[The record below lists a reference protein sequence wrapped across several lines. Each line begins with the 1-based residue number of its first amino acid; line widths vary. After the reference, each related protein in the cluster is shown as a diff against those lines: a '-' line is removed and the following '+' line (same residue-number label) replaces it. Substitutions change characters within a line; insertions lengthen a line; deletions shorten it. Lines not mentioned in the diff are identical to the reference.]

1 MNSLEKEWWVGKIK
15 MVKRYPEAIKD
26 LSRSFQ
32 IMIFTFV
39 NRLDSGKNCLVALV
53 GGTGSGKSFA
63 GVSILYWVHIYMHG
77 EPPSVDYM
85 KDRWFFTGKNF
96 MKRMNDEDLQKKEGN
111 LWDEMGTSA
120 SHKTHQSLQ
129 NKAIGWLV
137 QTFRNLE
144 QLVIFTVP
152 TLNFVD
158 KTVRNLLHFQLETR
172 TIMKG
177 AKVCI
182 IKPLELQY
190 NIRMD
195 KMFYHNLGW
204 PSNDGSGLID
214 IVDVIGIP
222 IPPKDFVKAYE
233 EKSWGFK
240 KELNIKIQKMLER
253 SDEKEKFDN
262 LMGEDL
268 ILHKCTDRQKEIW
281 ELLKEG
287 TTSTNKISEIIGIP
301 AGTIST
307 NFGYMRRKG
316 LNVDKFLKKT
326 EISSIKLGNDTK
338 TT

>member
-1 MNSLEKEWWVGKIK
+1 

-26 LSRSFQ
+26 LPRSFQ
-32 IMIFTFV
+32 IMIFIFV
-39 NRLDSGKNCLVALV
+39 GRLDSGKNCLVALV

-77 EPPSVDYM
+77 EPPSIDYM
-85 KDRWFFTGKNF
+85 TNRWFFTGKDF
-96 MKRMNDEDLQKKEGN
+96 MKRMNDENLQKKEGN

-172 TIMKG
+172 TILTSYKI
-177 AKVCI
+177 CI
-182 IKPLELQY
+182 VKPLELQY

-204 PSNDGSGLID
+204 PSNDGSGL
-214 IVDVIGIP
+214 VDVVDTIGIP
-222 IPPKDFVKAYE
+222 IPPKEFVKAYE
-233 EKSWGFK
+233 EKSWEFK
-240 KELNIKIQKMLER
+240 KDLNLKIQRMLEK
-253 SDEKEKFDN
+253 SDEKEQYAN
-262 LMGEDL
+262 LMGEEL
-268 ILHKCTDRQKEIW
+268 ILHKCTDRQKRFW
-281 ELLKEG
+281 ELIKGG
-287 TTSTNKISEIIGIP
+287 TTSTNEISAITGVNPSVISE
-301 AGTIST
+301 

-316 LNVDKFLKKT
+316 LNVDKYLKK
-326 EISSIKLGNDTK
+326 KQNDPPKPQNSQK
-338 TT
+338 TTQVVY

>member
-1 MNSLEKEWWVGKIK
+1 

-26 LSRSFQ
+26 LPRSFQ

-39 NRLDSGKNCLVALV
+39 SRLDSGKNCLVALV

-63 GVSILYWVHIYMHG
+63 GVSILYWVHMYMHG
-77 EPPSVDYM
+77 EAPSVDYS
-85 KDRWFFTGKNF
+85 KKRWFFTGKNF

-120 SHKTHQSLQ
+120 SHKAHQSLQ

-152 TLNFVD
+152 TLNYVD

-172 TIMKG
+172 TIMK
-177 AKVCI
+177 KDKICI

-195 KMFYHNLGW
+195 KMYYHNLGW
-204 PSNDGSGLID
+204 SSSDGSGLID
-214 IVDVIGIP
+214 IVDVVGIP

-233 EKSWGFK
+233 DKSWGFK
-240 KELNIKIQKMLER
+240 KELNLKIQRMLEK

-262 LMGEDL
+262 LIGEDL
-268 ILHKCTDRQKEIW
+268 ILHKCTERQKEIW
-281 ELLKEG
+281 ELIKDG
-287 TTSTNKISEIIGIP
+287 TTSTNEISTITGIS
-301 AGTIST
+301 ASTISD

-316 LNVDKFLKKT
+316 LNVDKFIKKKQN
-326 EISSIKLGNDTK
+326 SPPKRQNN
-338 TT
+338 

>member
-1 MNSLEKEWWVGKIK
+1 
-15 MVKRYPEAIKD
+15 MVKRYPEAIEH
-26 LSRSFQ
+26 LPRSFQ

-39 NRLDSGKNCLVALV
+39 ERLDSEKNCLVALV

-63 GVSILYWVHIYMHG
+63 GVSILYWVHVYMHG
-77 EPPSVDYM
+77 EVPSVDYM
-85 KDRWFFTGKNF
+85 KKRWFFTGKNF

-152 TLNFVD
+152 TLSFVD

-172 TIMKG
+172 AIMKRD
-177 AKVCI
+177 KICI
-182 IKPLELQY
+182 VKPLQLQY
-190 NIRMD
+190 QIRTD
-195 KMFYHNLGW
+195 KMYYHNLVW
-204 PSNDGSGLID
+204 PSNDGSGLLD
-214 IVDVIGIP
+214 EVDVIGIP
-222 IPPKDFVKAYE
+222 IPPKEFVKAYE
-233 EKSWGFK
+233 EVSWGFK
-240 KELNIKIQKMLER
+240 KELNIKIQRMLEK
-253 SDEKEKFDN
+253 SEQKDEFEN
-262 LMGEDL
+262 LIGEEL

-287 TTSTNKISEIIGIP
+287 TTSTNEISSIIGIP
-301 AGTIST
+301 ASTISS

-316 LNVDKFLKKT
+316 LNIDKFLKKT
-326 EISSIKLGNDTK
+326 KDLDFEKENETK

>member
-1 MNSLEKEWWVGKIK
+1 
-15 MVKRYPEAIKD
+15 MVKRYPEAIQE

-63 GVSILYWVHIYMHG
+63 GVSILYWVHLYMHG

-85 KDRWFFTGKNF
+85 KDRWFFTGKSF

-152 TLNFVD
+152 TLNYVD

-204 PSNDGSGLID
+204 PSSDGSGLVD

-233 EKSWGFK
+233 DKSWSFK
-240 KELNIKIQKMLER
+240 KDLNLKIQRMLEK

-262 LMGEDL
+262 LIGEDL

-281 ELLKEG
+281 SLLKEG
-287 TTSTNKISEIIGIP
+287 TTSSKEISARTGILVNIIDR
-301 AGTIST
+301 

-316 LNVDKFLKKT
+316 LNVDKFRKKKQNPPP
-326 EISSIKLGNDTK
+326 IRPNNPK
-338 TT
+338 TIQIVK